1 MQEDEKIIEE
11 NWAGN
16 EWEARAKGYEGENA
30 TPEEKLTKEVLDAE
44 HRARLQEADHEAEEE
59 LQQQDVPLPEPS
71 LISLTTGL
79 AAQAMVSMGV
89 FPNPAT
95 GKNLMLLNQA
105 SHLIDTIDLLY
116 EKTTGNRTNEETQ
129 TLENVLHELR
139 MIYLAAEKEKQRRNR
154 G

>member
-1 MQEDEKIIEE
+1 MQDDDKIIEE
-11 NWAGN
+11 NWAGD
-16 EWEARAKGYEGENA
+16 EWEARAKGYEGENVA
-30 TPEEKLTKEVLDAE
+30 PDEKLTKEVLDAE
-44 HRARLQEADHEAEEE
+44 HKAKQQEADRKAEEE

-71 LISLTTGL
+71 LISLATGL

-116 EKTTGNRTNEETQ
+116 KKTTGNRTDEETQ

-139 MIYLAAEKEKQRRNR
+139 MIYLAAEKEKHRRDQ

>member
-1 MQEDEKIIEE
+1 MQDDDKIIEE
-11 NWAGN
+11 NWAGD
-16 EWEARAKGYEGENA
+16 EWEARAKGYEGENMG
-30 TPEEKLTKEVLDAE
+30 PDEKLTKEVFDAE
-44 HRARLQEADHEAEEE
+44 QRARQQEAEEE

-71 LISLTTGL
+71 LISLATGL

-95 GKNLMLLNQA
+95 GKDIMLLNQA

-116 EKTTGNRTNEETQ
+116 EKTTGNRTDEETQ

-139 MIYLAAEKEKQRRNR
+139 MIYLAAEKEKHRRDQ